1 MRNQRQL
8 DTAHVTAVRDE
19 VQIATLIAT
28 LTRSITI
35 LSIDI
40 EHEEDRAR
48 VHDAAY
54 PMLAQTLRARR
65 DNLVATIAAL
75 ETLVNPGWQSRS
87 LLALA
92 SQNST

>member
-1 MRNQRQL
+1 M
-8 DTAHVTAVRDE
+8 RDE

-48 VHDAAY
+48 VHNVLDAAY
-54 PMLAQTLRARR
+54 PMLAQNLRARR
-65 DNLVATIAAL
+65 DNLVATTAAL
-75 ETLVNPGWQSRS
+75 EALVNTGD
-87 LLALA
+87 LG
-92 SQNST
+92 

>member
-1 MRNQRQL
+1 MRNQRQRN
-8 DTAHVTAVRDE
+8 TAHVTAARGE
-19 VQIATLIAT
+19 FQIATLIAT

-40 EHEEDRAR
+40 EHEEERAR
-48 VHDAAY
+48 VHNVLNAAY

-75 ETLVNPGWQSRS
+75 EALVNTGD
-87 LLALA
+87 LG
-92 SQNST
+92 

>member
-1 MRNQRQL
+1 MRNQRRL
-8 DTAHVTAVRDE
+8 NTTHVTAARDE

-40 EHEEDRAR
+40 EHEEERAR
-48 VHDAAY
+48 VHNVLNAAY

-75 ETLVNPGWQSRS
+75 EALVNTGY
-87 LLALA
+87 LG
-92 SQNST
+92 

>member
-1 MRNQRQL
+1 MRNQRQFN
-8 DTAHVTAVRDE
+8 TAHITAARDE

-28 LTRSITI
+28 LTRSIAI

-40 EHEEDRAR
+40 EQGEGRAHVR
-48 VHDAAY
+48 NVLDAAY

-75 ETLVNPGWQSRS
+75 ETLVNTGNLR
-87 LLALA
+87 
-92 SQNST
+92 

>member
-1 MRNQRQL
+1 MRNQRQRN
-8 DTAHVTAVRDE
+8 TAHVTAARDE

-48 VHDAAY
+48 VHNVLDAAY

-75 ETLVNPGWQSRS
+75 EALVNTGD
-87 LLALA
+87 LG
-92 SQNST
+92 

>member
-1 MRNQRQL
+1 MRNQRQRN
-8 DTAHVTAVRDE
+8 TAHVTAARGE
-19 VQIATLIAT
+19 FQIATLIAT

-40 EHEEDRAR
+40 EHEEGRAQ
-48 VHDAAY
+48 VHNVLDAAY

-75 ETLVNPGWQSRS
+75 ETLVNTGY
-87 LLALA
+87 LG
-92 SQNST
+92 